1 MEMELTIVGI
11 NPILEE
17 VGKEKYNEKID
28 VTFACRLDKSTAQAI
43 IDLSKNYTLK
53 VKTDD

>member
-28 VTFACRLDKSTAQAI
+28 VTFACRLDKSTGQAV
-43 IDLSKNYTLK
+43 IDLAKNFNLK
-53 VKTDD
+53 VKIE